1 MAKAVTSKP
10 SALSLRRAVKPLMIP
25 ASSSARTRRK
35 QGGAE
40 IPTLRAR
47 STLVIRPSACSSRR
61 IRQSV
66 ASSRAER
73 MHLLPG
79 RLGDR
84 GLEGAETPCL
94 GSLRAILSPLAKRIE
109 KKLGVVRS
117 GNFGRPGARPPGPR
131 AQSPAPED
139 AAALIATSR
148 KAIAAKTWIITDGS
162 VCMEAQGIA
171 VAEAVGLPFSLKR
184 VRVTGAMRLLPARL
198 QIHVPPGRLLRS
210 VSSNEP
216 LEAPWPRLVIS
227 IGRRSVPIALAIK
240 RLSDPPAFALHI
252 QNPKVPPKLFDL
264 IAAPV
269 HDDFEAPNVIVT
281 FGAVHSVTPA
291 RLAEAAK
298 RFASQV
304 DPLPHPRITVLLGGE
319 SQAFSFPPE
328 DAATFG
334 AKLAALAKASGGT
347 LLVTPSRPPP
357 PAALAALSHAIKGV
371 PHIVWDGTG
380 DNPYFAFL
388 GLADAIVVT
397 ADSVNMVTEAAGT
410 GKPVYVQALP
420 GRSRRLSRFHRLM
433 QERGATRPFE
443 GKIETWSYAPINDTE
458 IVASAI
464 RRALGIETKA

>member
-1 MAKAVTSKP
+1 MSFF
-10 SALSLRRAVKPLMIP
+10 
-25 ASSSARTRRK
+25 
-35 QGGAE
+35 
-40 IPTLRAR
+40 
-47 STLVIRPSACSSRR
+47 
-61 IRQSV
+61 
-66 ASSRAER
+66 
-73 MHLLPG
+73 
-79 RLGDR
+79 
-84 GLEGAETPCL
+84 
-94 GSLRAILSPLAKRIE
+94 
-109 KKLGVVRS
+109 RS
-117 GNFGRPGARPPGPR
+117 GNISEPGAPPLGPE
-131 AQSPAPED
+131 AQSPAPGD

-148 KAIAAKTWIITDGS
+148 KARAAKTWIITDGS
-162 VCMEAQGIA
+162 VGMEAQGIA

-184 VRVTGAMRLLPARL
+184 VRVRGVMRLLPARL
-198 QIHVPPGRLLRS
+198 QIYLPPGRLLHS

-216 LEAPWPRLVIS
+216 LQPPWPRLVIS

-240 RLSDPPAFALHI
+240 RLSDPRAFALHI

-269 HDDFEAPNVIVT
+269 HDDFEAPNVIAT
-281 FGAVHSVTPA
+281 FGAVHSVTA
-291 RLAEAAK
+291 TRLAEAAK
-298 RFASQV
+298 RFAPQV

-334 AKLAALAKASGGT
+334 AKLATLAREGGGS
-347 LLVTPSRPPP
+347 LLVTPSRRTG
-357 PAALAALSHAIKGV
+357 PASLAALSAAIKDV

-397 ADSVNMVTEAAGT
+397 EDSVNMVTEGAGT

-420 GRSRRLSRFHRLM
+420 GRSRRLARFHRLM

-443 GKIETWSYAPINDTE
+443 GKLETWTYAPINDTE

-464 RRALGIETKA
+464 RRALGLETKG